1 MTNFGYQVLGF
12 GSFPNRAIFAT
23 ASSASTFNVQ
33 PAFGTADYQSGTPK
47 ILIIPSG
54 VDLGPMT
61 IPSGMGGTL
70 QIENAGTILGLG
82 GTAGSAG
89 SANGGNG
96 GNGGAGGHAI
106 TSAHSFDLINT
117 GTISGGGGGGAGGGG
132 GGQGGSGG
140 NGSYT
145 SMEVGLATKVLICNF
160 HITGAIKAI
169 PHISYIGQ
177 ILKYIITI
185 HQELLLGQEIIK

>member
-33 PAFGTADYQSGTPK
+33 TAFGTADYQSGTPK

-82 GTAGSAG
+82 GSAGSAG
-89 SANGGNG
+89 SGGD
-96 GNGGAGGHAI
+96 AGSWRAI
-106 TSAHSFDLINT
+106 RC
-117 GTISGGGGGGAGGGG
+117 
-132 GGQGGSGG
+132 
-140 NGSYT
+140 YR
-145 SMEVGLATKVLICNF
+145 
-160 HITGAIKAI
+160 
-169 PHISYIGQ
+169 
-177 ILKYIITI
+177 
-185 HQELLLGQEIIK
+185 